1 MEDKESSYSWGS
13 FFVTGSSIKDP
24 IQIELWE
31 LESEGTFH
39 EGVKVQGESQV
50 GQAGLGL
57 L

>member
-1 MEDKESSYSWGS
+1 MEDKEPSYSWGS

-39 EGVKVQGESQV
+39 EGVKVQVESQV